1 MGEGGEIF
9 VLDMGKPV
17 KILDLAKRMIRL
29 SGLEVRD
36 ANNTEGDIEI
46 VFTGLRDGE
55 KLYEELLI
63 GDNVS
68 STKHEGIMQ
77 ASEEY
82 LQWKKVK
89 DLLVQLKDSI
99 ERRDHELAVN
109 ILVNNIEGLQLK
121 TGINDLIYLSNSEK

>member
-1 MGEGGEIF
+1 
-9 VLDMGKPV
+9 
-17 KILDLAKRMIRL
+17 MIRL

-36 ANNTEGDIEI
+36 TNNTEGDIEI

-109 ILVNNIEGLQLK
+109 ILVNNIVGLELK